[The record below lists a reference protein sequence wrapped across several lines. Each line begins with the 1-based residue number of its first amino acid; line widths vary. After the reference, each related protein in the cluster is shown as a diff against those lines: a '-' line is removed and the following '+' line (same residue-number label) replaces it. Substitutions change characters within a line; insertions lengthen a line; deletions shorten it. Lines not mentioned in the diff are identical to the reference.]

1 MSRSNGTGLHTNNL
15 GLSRTLF
22 WSSKGLRNLLTQVDG
37 QETLGQFDSVEFGS
51 QCLENLL
58 PLNMRGQTSA
68 RSAANTVLAVKLDVK
83 RVESM
88 TTRREGDA
96 NAVVEAAAF
105 GAVCGC
111 FVLRFIEFEADLR
124 KVVEFGDSVAGN
136 LGLHTT
142 FNDGVEESVDVRF
155 LGEVDERLGV
165 FRRLHCE

>member
-88 TTRREGDA
+88 TTR
-96 NAVVEAAAF
+96 
-105 GAVCGC
+105 
-111 FVLRFIEFEADLR
+111 
-124 KVVEFGDSVAGN
+124 
-136 LGLHTT
+136 
-142 FNDGVEESVDVRF
+142 
-155 LGEVDERLGV
+155 
-165 FRRLHCE
+165 